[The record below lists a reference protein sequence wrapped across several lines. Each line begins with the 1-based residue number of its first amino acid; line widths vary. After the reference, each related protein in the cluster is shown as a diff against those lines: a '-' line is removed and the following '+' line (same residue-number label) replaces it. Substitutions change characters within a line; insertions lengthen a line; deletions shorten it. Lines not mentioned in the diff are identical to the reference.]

1 MIASSR
7 RTFGD
12 ATTLDRRVAQ
22 VRVVDP
28 HHPLY
33 GKCFPVS
40 DRRSGR
46 GPRLIVIRLPDGRER
61 GISRSA
67 TAPTSASDDL
77 AAAAPSRQVHI
88 SVRTLLPL
96 ANHVRAVLAS
106 RHADLE
112 GGGGRDLDQ
121 MAAKRGRRCCHA
133 CGRSSQS
140 RHSVSWRSG
149 WDSSCNACGRGP
161 SAQRRVIVL
170 SMTLSTDERI
180 TNAHRAKLA
189 YVYVRQSSPGQVR
202 HHQESTELQYRLV
215 ERATLFGWPR
225 ERVHVID
232 DDLGKSGT
240 SSRDR
245 HGFQTLIAE
254 VGLGKAGLVMSLDA
268 SRLARNNRDWHQL
281 LELCSLF
288 GVLIADGERLYDP
301 AAYHDRLL
309 LGLSGIM
316 SEAELH
322 QIKIRLHQG
331 ERQKAARGELRLPL
345 PAGLIHNRD
354 GSVTF
359 NPDEE
364 VQERLRLVFAK
375 FRELRSAKAVMRYLR
390 RGNLLLPVR
399 PLHGPAP
406 HDVVWRVA
414 DSARVIQ
421 ILKNPAYAG
430 AYVYGRRRPDP
441 LRRQPGSERIGTVAV
456 APEDWSICL
465 KDAHPAYV
473 DWDEFMANRRQLVDN
488 LNRYDTGRPG
498 VPRKGNALLQGI
510 VSCGRCARR
519 MCLRYSGPN
528 GDYPVYVCVADH
540 SSEGRPKCQEV
551 RALAVDA
558 EVERLILEAL
568 TPDRIAL
575 AVAALGE
582 IEAET
587 RAMERQWTLKRERA
601 RYDAERARR
610 QYDAVE
616 PENRLVARS
625 LERVWEERLRRVDQ
639 IEQEYNAWRREQAVS
654 ISESDRQEILAL
666 GEDLPRLW
674 DATTTTISGPQADRS
689 TGDQGGHA
697 GSETSARLR
706 LDQDYLADWFD
717 KRALVA
723 ATCAELCAARRSGP
737 SAPAHHRAERPAED
751 GWRDRPHP

>member
-1 MIASSR
+1 ML
-7 RTFGD
+7 
-12 ATTLDRRVAQ
+12 TT
-22 VRVVDP
+22 
-28 HHPLY
+28 
-33 GKCFPVS
+33 
-40 DRRSGR
+40 
-46 GPRLIVIRLPDGRER
+46 
-61 GISRSA
+61 
-67 TAPTSASDDL
+67 TSL
-77 AAAAPSRQVHI
+77 
-88 SVRTLLPL
+88 
-96 ANHVRAVLAS
+96 
-106 RHADLE
+106 
-112 GGGGRDLDQ
+112 
-121 MAAKRGRRCCHA
+121 
-133 CGRSSQS
+133 
-140 RHSVSWRSG
+140 
-149 WDSSCNACGRGP
+149 
-161 SAQRRVIVL
+161 
-170 SMTLSTDERI
+170 TDERI
-180 TNAHRAKLA
+180 TTAHRAKLA

-215 ERATLFGWPR
+215 ERASLLGWPR

-232 DDLGKSGT
+232 ADLGKSGT

-301 AAYHDRLL
+301 GAYHDRLL

-331 ERQKAARGELRLPL
+331 ERQKATRGELRLPL
-345 PAGLIHNRD
+345 PAGLIQNRD

-359 NPDEE
+359 HPDEE

-399 PLHGPAP
+399 PLRGPAP
-406 HDVVWRVA
+406 HDVVWRAA
-414 DSARVIQ
+414 DSARVVH

-430 AYVYGRRRPDP
+430 AYVYGRRRQDP
-441 LRRQPGSERIGTVAV
+441 LRRQPGSDRIGTVAV

-465 KDAHPAYV
+465 KDWHPAYV
-473 DWDEFMANRRQLVDN
+473 DWDEFMANQRQLADN
-488 LNRYDTGRPG
+488 IGRYDAGRPG
-498 VPRKGNALLQGI
+498 VPRKGSALLQGL

-519 MCLRYSGPN
+519 MCLRYSGPH
-528 GDYPVYVCVADH
+528 GTYPVYVCTADH
-540 SSEGRPKCQEV
+540 DSEGRPRCQEV
-551 RALAVDA
+551 RALTVDA
-558 EVERLILEAL
+558 EVERLILAAL

-582 IEAET
+582 IEGES
-587 RAMERQWTLKRERA
+587 RAMERQWSLKRERA

-625 LERVWEERLRRVDQ
+625 LERVWEERLRRAEQ
-639 IEQEYNAWRREQAVS
+639 IEQEYDAWRRDQVVS
-654 ISESDRQEILAL
+654 IDDDDRQEILAL

-674 DATTTTISGPQADRS
+674 RAATTLSADRKQIVRLVIKEVTLDQTQRLGYVWIKIIWQ
-689 TGDQGGHA
+689 TGAVSEHWLQRNVQSYTQHADQD
-697 GSETSARLR
+697 RLR
-706 LDQDYLADWFD
+706 QRIAELNGLQKIDSEIAEILNKEAFRTAHGQPFSGKMIHLLRGRWRIPTVKINGTSENPPQWSDGSYS
-717 KRALVA
+717 VQGA
-723 ATCAELCAARRSGP
+723 ATIIGITPQTIFDWLRKGWLTGKQLAKGMPWQISLSPERVVELKARVR
-737 SAPAHHRAERPAED
+737 HTTRLN
-751 GWRDRPHP
+751 

>member
-1 MIASSR
+1 MSV
-7 RTFGD
+7 
-12 ATTLDRRVAQ
+12 L
-22 VRVVDP
+22 
-28 HHPLY
+28 
-33 GKCFPVS
+33 
-40 DRRSGR
+40 
-46 GPRLIVIRLPDGRER
+46 
-61 GISRSA
+61 
-67 TAPTSASDDL
+67 TS
-77 AAAAPSRQVHI
+77 
-88 SVRTLLPL
+88 
-96 ANHVRAVLAS
+96 
-106 RHADLE
+106 
-112 GGGGRDLDQ
+112 
-121 MAAKRGRRCCHA
+121 
-133 CGRSSQS
+133 
-140 RHSVSWRSG
+140 
-149 WDSSCNACGRGP
+149 
-161 SAQRRVIVL
+161 
-170 SMTLSTDERI
+170 TLSTDERI
-180 TNAHRAKLA
+180 TTAHRAKLA
-189 YVYVRQSSPGQVR
+189 YVYIRQSSPGQVR
-202 HHQESTELQYRLV
+202 HHQESTALQYRLV
-215 ERATLFGWPR
+215 ERAALFGWPR

-245 HGFQTLIAE
+245 QGFQTLIAE

-364 VQERLRLVFAK
+364 VQERLRMVFAK

-406 HDVVWRVA
+406 HDVVWQPA
-414 DSARVIQ
+414 NSARVTQ

-441 LRRQPGSERIGTVAV
+441 LRRQPGSDRIGTVAV

-465 KDAHPAYV
+465 KDAHPAYL
-473 DWDEFMANRRQLVDN
+473 DWDEFMANRRQLADN
-488 LNRYDTGRPG
+488 LGRYDAGRPG
-498 VPRKGNALLQGI
+498 APRKGSALLQGI

-528 GDYPVYVCVADH
+528 GDYPVYVCVADS
-540 SSEGRPKCQEV
+540 SSEGRPRCQEV

-558 EVERLILEAL
+558 EVERLILTAL

-582 IEAET
+582 IEQET
-587 RAMERQWTLKRERA
+587 RAMERQWSLKRERA

-610 QYDAVE
+610 QYDTVE

-625 LERVWEERLRRVDQ
+625 LERAWEERLRRADQ

-674 DATTTTISGPQADRS
+674 HAASTRSADRKHIVRLVIKEVTLDQKRRRGYVWIRVIWQ
-689 TGDQGGHA
+689 TGAASEHWLQRCVQSYAQHADQD
-697 GSETSARLR
+697 RLR
-706 LDQDYLADWFD
+706 Q
-717 KRALVA
+717 RI
-723 ATCAELCAARRSGP
+723 AELNGLQKMDGEIAAILNQEALRTAHGPPFSGNMIHCLRKRWRMPTVKINGKTANPPQWPDGSYSVQGAAAAIGITPQVIFDWLRRGWLTGRQLAKGMPWQISLSP
-737 SAPAHHRAERPAED
+737 EQALELRARVRRTTRSKREAS
-751 GWRDRPHP
+751 

>member
-1 MIASSR
+1 ML
-7 RTFGD
+7 T
-12 ATTLDRRVAQ
+12 TTL
-22 VRVVDP
+22 
-28 HHPLY
+28 
-33 GKCFPVS
+33 
-40 DRRSGR
+40 
-46 GPRLIVIRLPDGRER
+46 
-61 GISRSA
+61 
-67 TAPTSASDDL
+67 L
-77 AAAAPSRQVHI
+77 A
-88 SVRTLLPL
+88 
-96 ANHVRAVLAS
+96 
-106 RHADLE
+106 
-112 GGGGRDLDQ
+112 
-121 MAAKRGRRCCHA
+121 
-133 CGRSSQS
+133 
-140 RHSVSWRSG
+140 
-149 WDSSCNACGRGP
+149 
-161 SAQRRVIVL
+161 
-170 SMTLSTDERI
+170 DERV
-180 TNAHRAKLA
+180 TTAHRAKLA

-215 ERATLFGWPR
+215 ERAALFGWPR

-232 DDLGKSGT
+232 DDLGKSGA

-331 ERQKAARGELRLPL
+331 ERQKAGRGELRLPL

-399 PLHGPAP
+399 PLQGPAP
-406 HDVVWRVA
+406 HDVVWRA
-414 DSARVIQ
+414 ANSARVIN

-465 KDAHPAYV
+465 KDAHPAYL
-473 DWDEFMANRRQLVDN
+473 DWDEFMANRRQLADN
-488 LNRYDTGRPG
+488 VGRYDAGRPG
-498 VPRKGNALLQGI
+498 APRKGSALLQGI
-510 VSCGRCARR
+510 VCCGRCARR

-528 GDYPVYVCVADH
+528 GDYPVYACVAD
-540 SSEGRPKCQEV
+540 SGSEGRPRCQEV

-558 EVERLILEAL
+558 GLERLIMEAL
-568 TPDRIAL
+568 APDRIAL

-582 IEAET
+582 LEAEI
-587 RAMERQWTLKRERA
+587 RAMERQWSLKRERA
-601 RYDAERARR
+601 RFDAERARR

-625 LERVWEERLRRVDQ
+625 LERAWEERLRRADQ
-639 IEQEYNAWRREQAVS
+639 VEQEYDAWRREQS
-654 ISESDRQEILAL
+654 IAISDADRQEILAL

-674 DATTTTISGPQADRS
+674 DSATTTSADRKQIIRLVIKDVMLDQKRRRGYVWIRVIWQTGATSEHWLQRCVQSYAQHADEDRLRHRIMELNGLQKMDGEIAAILNEEALRTAHGPPFSGGMVHCLRKRWRIPTVKINGTAANPPRWPDGTYSVQGAAAAIGITPQVIFDWLRRGRLTGKQLAKGMPWQIALSPEQADELRARVRRTTRS
-689 TGDQGGHA
+689 
-697 GSETSARLR
+697 
-706 LDQDYLADWFD
+706 
-717 KRALVA
+717 KREV
-723 ATCAELCAARRSGP
+723 S
-737 SAPAHHRAERPAED
+737 
-751 GWRDRPHP
+751 

>member
-1 MIASSR
+1 M
-7 RTFGD
+7 
-12 ATTLDRRVAQ
+12 
-22 VRVVDP
+22 
-28 HHPLY
+28 
-33 GKCFPVS
+33 
-40 DRRSGR
+40 
-46 GPRLIVIRLPDGRER
+46 
-61 GISRSA
+61 
-67 TAPTSASDDL
+67 
-77 AAAAPSRQVHI
+77 
-88 SVRTLLPL
+88 
-96 ANHVRAVLAS
+96 
-106 RHADLE
+106 
-112 GGGGRDLDQ
+112 
-121 MAAKRGRRCCHA
+121 
-133 CGRSSQS
+133 
-140 RHSVSWRSG
+140 
-149 WDSSCNACGRGP
+149 
-161 SAQRRVIVL
+161 L
-170 SMTLSTDERI
+170 STTLSTDERI
-180 TNAHRAKLA
+180 TTAHRAKLA

-215 ERATLFGWPR
+215 ERAAVFGWPR

-245 HGFQTLIAE
+245 YGFQTLIAE

-345 PAGLIHNRD
+345 PAGLIHTRD
-354 GSVTF
+354 GGVTF

-406 HDVVWRVA
+406 HDVVWRPA
-414 DSARVIQ
+414 DSARVIN

-430 AYVYGRRRPDP
+430 AYVYGRRRQDP
-441 LRRQPGSERIGTVAV
+441 LRRQPGSDRIGTAAV

-465 KDAHPAYV
+465 RDAHPAYL
-473 DWDEFMANRRQLVDN
+473 DWNEFMANRRQLADN
-488 LNRYDTGRPG
+488 VGRYDAGRPG
-498 VPRKGNALLQGI
+498 APRKGNALLQGI

-519 MCLRYSGPN
+519 MCLRYSGPH
-528 GDYPVYVCVADH
+528 GDYPVYVCVAD
-540 SSEGRPKCQEV
+540 SSAEGRPRCQEV

-558 EVERLILEAL
+558 EVERLILTAL
-568 TPDRIAL
+568 TPDRIVL
-575 AVAALGE
+575 AIAALGE
-582 IEAET
+582 IEEET
-587 RAMERQWTLKRERA
+587 RAMERQWSLKRERA

-625 LERVWEERLRRVDQ
+625 LERVWEERLRRVGQ
-639 IEQEYNAWRREQAVS
+639 VEQEYDAWRREQSVS
-654 ISESDRQEILAL
+654 ISDNDRAEILAL
-666 GEDLPRLW
+666 GEELPRLW
-674 DATTTTISGPQADRS
+674 RAATTRSADRKQIVRLVIKDVALDQKRRRGYVWIKVIWQ
-689 TGDQGGHA
+689 TGAASEHWLQRCVQGYEQHADQD
-697 GSETSARLR
+697 RLR
-706 LDQDYLADWFD
+706 QCITELNRQQKMDGEIAAILNKEALRTAHGAPFSGGMVHVLR
-717 KRALVA
+717 KRWRIQSVKINGTAANPQQWPDGSYSVQGA
-723 ATCAELCAARRSGP
+723 ATAIGITPQVIFDWLRKGWLTGTQLAKGMPWQISLSPDQAAVLRARVRRTNRSKREA
-737 SAPAHHRAERPAED
+737 S
-751 GWRDRPHP
+751 